1 MQLTKRQ
8 DGEGI
13 SPDSSLG
20 RSIIPPEANEMQQH
34 AFLGLEIQGD
44 SDEDVRSRSSA
55 FKSSIKHR
63 RASLYQESSNE
74 QLPSLR
80 RLKDRHPSVQIA
92 PSPRIM
98 SSIETK

>member
-20 RSIIPPEANEMQQH
+20 RSIIPPEAHEMQQH

-44 SDEDVRSRSSA
+44 DSDEDERSRSSA
-55 FKSSIKHR
+55 VKSSIEHR
-63 RASLYQESSNE
+63 RASLYQENSTE
-74 QLPSLR
+74 
-80 RLKDRHPSVQIA
+80 
-92 PSPRIM
+92 
-98 SSIETK
+98 